1 MEPFIFPTSFA
12 QQRLWFLEQFD
23 PGKSVF
29 HLLYAL
35 KFDSSLNAGAMR
47 DALNGL
53 IARHESLR
61 TSFTTK
67 DGEPVQ
73 AVARE
78 LKLELPEI
86 DLTTLEVAEAEAE
99 ARRWW
104 QLEGERP
111 FNLETGPLLR
121 AHLVRIT
128 PAENVLVLTMHH
140 IISDGWSMGVFLNE
154 LVELYESANEGRPS
168 SLRELPVQYAD
179 YSVWQREWMRDEVL
193 ADQLRYWREHLNG
206 APAALELA
214 TDFQRPAIQT
224 FAGARL
230 YTELPAS
237 LADRLRTFSRDEG
250 VTLFMTLLAAFE
262 VLLWRYSGQ
271 ADLVVGIP
279 LAGRS
284 RTELES
290 LIGLFA
296 NTLPLLTDLSGN
308 PTFRELLQ

>member
-35 KFDSSLNAGAMR
+35 KFDSSLNPGAMR

-86 DLTTLEVAEAEAE
+86 DLTTLGAAEAEAE

-128 PAENVLVLTMHH
+128 PAENVLVITMHH

-193 ADQLRYWREHLNG
+193 EDQLRYWR
-206 APAALELA
+206 
-214 TDFQRPAIQT
+214 
-224 FAGARL
+224 
-230 YTELPAS
+230 
-237 LADRLRTFSRDEG
+237 
-250 VTLFMTLLAAFE
+250 
-262 VLLWRYSGQ
+262 
-271 ADLVVGIP
+271 
-279 LAGRS
+279 
-284 RTELES
+284 
-290 LIGLFA
+290 
-296 NTLPLLTDLSGN
+296 
-308 PTFRELLQ
+308 